1 MTQTVALPRGNFKH
15 LFDSDAACR
24 VTDKVIGTY
33 VRSYNRSNG
42 LTPTGGDETRRV
54 PMATTFAAPAY
65 ATSALPGFRP
75 RTRPKDSSAIS
86 ARDARSRGRQQ
97 VAPRGA
103 TAPGLRM
110 TRRGRLVVLAV
121 ALMVVLLPGAWRAMA
136 TAQVEGPV
144 TVAVTVQPGDT
155 LWGIAA
161 AIDPGADPR
170 ALIAEIRELNAMTQ
184 SGLVPGQVLVVPA
197 G

>member
-1 MTQTVALPRGNFKH
+1 MTETVALPRGNFKH
-15 LFDSDAACR
+15 LFDSSAACR
-24 VTDKVIGTY
+24 VTDGVIGTY
-33 VRSYNRSNG
+33 VRSYSRSNG
-42 LTPTGGDETRRV
+42 LTRVDGDETRRV
-54 PMATTFAAPAY
+54 PMAATYAAPAY
-65 ATSALPGFRP
+65 AAPALPGFRP
-75 RTRPKDSSAIS
+75 RTRPVALSAS
-86 ARDARSRGRQQ
+86 RRGARSLGGQGLARR
-97 VAPRGA
+97 ADR
-103 TAPGLRM
+103 TPGLRM

-121 ALMVVLLPGAWRAMA
+121 ALMVMLLPGAWRAMA
-136 TAQVEGPV
+136 TAQVEGPA

>member
-24 VTDKVIGTY
+24 VTDEVIGTY

-97 VAPRGA
+97 VATRGA

>member
-1 MTQTVALPRGNFKH
+1 
-15 LFDSDAACR
+15 
-24 VTDKVIGTY
+24 
-33 VRSYNRSNG
+33 
-42 LTPTGGDETRRV
+42 
-54 PMATTFAAPAY
+54 
-65 ATSALPGFRP
+65 
-75 RTRPKDSSAIS
+75 
-86 ARDARSRGRQQ
+86 
-97 VAPRGA
+97 
-103 TAPGLRM
+103 M

-121 ALMVVLLPGAWRAMA
+121 ALMVMLLPGAWRAMA
-136 TAQVEGPV
+136 TAQVEGPA

-170 ALIAEIRELNAMTQ
+170 ALIAEIRELNAMTR

>member
-24 VTDKVIGTY
+24 VTDEVIGTY

-42 LTPTGGDETRRV
+42 LTPAGGDETRRV

>member
-1 MTQTVALPRGNFKH
+1 
-15 LFDSDAACR
+15 
-24 VTDKVIGTY
+24 
-33 VRSYNRSNG
+33 
-42 LTPTGGDETRRV
+42 
-54 PMATTFAAPAY
+54 MATTFAAPAY
-65 ATSALPGFRP
+65 AASALPGFRP
-75 RTRPKDSSAIS
+75 RTRPKDASAIS
-86 ARDARSRGRQQ
+86 ARDTRSRGRQQ
-97 VAPRGA
+97 VARRDA
-103 TAPGLRM
+103 TAPSLRM

>member
-24 VTDKVIGTY
+24 VTDEVIGTY
-33 VRSYNRSNG
+33 VRSYSRSNG

-86 ARDARSRGRQQ
+86 ARAARSRGRQQ

>member
-1 MTQTVALPRGNFKH
+1 M
-15 LFDSDAACR
+15 AA
-24 VTDKVIGTY
+24 
-33 VRSYNRSNG
+33 
-42 LTPTGGDETRRV
+42 
-54 PMATTFAAPAY
+54 TFAAPSCA
-65 ATSALPGFRP
+65 APALPGFRA
-75 RTRPKDSSAIS
+75 RTRPVVSSTAS
-86 ARDARSRGRQQ
+86 SRGARAHVSQGS
-97 VAPRGA
+97 AHRA
-103 TAPGLRM
+103 DSAPGLRM

-136 TAQVEGPV
+136 TAQVEGPA